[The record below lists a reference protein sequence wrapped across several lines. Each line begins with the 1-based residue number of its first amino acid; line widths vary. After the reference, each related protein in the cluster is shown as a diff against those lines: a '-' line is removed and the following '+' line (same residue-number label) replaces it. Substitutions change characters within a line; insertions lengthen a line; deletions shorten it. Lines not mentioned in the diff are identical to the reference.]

1 MTSPLTDASAS
12 PQTPASAMTPR
23 QQLNTVLD
31 NLPPVGGAVAEGSA
45 GGAEAVARDSL
56 VEPIQRINDTMRPY
70 GLEFEMSEDSSRT
83 ITRVIDREND
93 EVIRQIPPEEVLQVA
108 ERLGEVQG
116 RLMQTEA

>member
-1 MTSPLTDASAS
+1 
-12 PQTPASAMTPR
+12 MTPR

-70 GLEFEMSEDSSRT
+70 GLEFEISEDSSRT
-83 ITRVIDREND
+83 ITRIIDREND